1 MVEKTLVIAK
11 KGIKQLWRNKRNLA
25 FVIIFPIMFMLV
37 FRIAMGFGEDSNYA
51 YPIAVVDLDTGA
63 GPWNTTEPPWIPFMN
78 QGQGTNMTAREL
90 FHAGILQNAS
100 SGGAFFVDEVLK
112 KAVYESGGTRV
123 FKVTLY
129 ETVDA
134 GWKAVT
140 DRDVVSL
147 VVIPANFSSALQ
159 GQVDK
164 AVVDEIRAHG
174 IALNYTRPD
183 YGDATVA
190 LSGELT
196 NFDYSFSAQLVSGH
210 LQGYTQGLYYMT
222 RAGVG
227 RGLPGGPVSEAAG
240 SVGASYVGLKKEN
253 PLTRF
258 DQMVPGLMVFGLMMQ
273 AMGVTAT
280 LGNEM
285 GDRTLN
291 RLKLTK
297 MTSFNML
304 GGTTIRWLV
313 LGVVQLALFIGFALL
328 LGAKFEGYLPATV
341 AGVMVIGLVVVL
353 ASISLGLIVS
363 AFVDDADQATR
374 LSVVIVMPMAF
385 LTGTFFPVDIPG
397 VNAVPWAQGANAMR
411 QMMLYSA
418 WDEAMFH
425 AAICL
430 VGAIV
435 LFAIGVVVYSR
446 NRLRAK

>member
-1 MVEKTLVIAK
+1 MVSKTLVIAV
-11 KGIKQLWRNKRNLA
+11 KGNKQLWRNKRNLV
-25 FVIIFPIMFMLV
+25 FVILFPIMFMLV
-37 FRIAMGFGEDSNYA
+37 FRIAMGFGQDSNYA
-51 YPIAVVDLDTGA
+51 YPIAVVDLDTGE
-63 GPWNTTEPPWIPFMN
+63 GPWNATEPPWMAFMD
-78 QGQGTNMTAREL
+78 QGQGGNMTASEFFRT
-90 FHAGILQNAS
+90 HVLQNAS
-100 SGGAFFVDEVLK
+100 SGGAFFVDEVLG
-112 KAVYESGGTRV
+112 KAVYESGRTKL
-123 FKVTLY
+123 FTVTMY
-129 ETVDA
+129 DTVDA

-140 DRDVVSL
+140 DREVVAL

-164 AVVDEIRAHG
+164 AVVDEVRAHG
-174 IALNYTRPD
+174 MALNYTRPD
-183 YGDATVA
+183 YGDAAVA

-222 RAGVG
+222 RAEVG

-240 SVGASYVGLKKEN
+240 SIGASYVGLKQEN
-253 PLTRF
+253 AMTMF

-280 LGNEM
+280 MGNEK

-304 GGTTIRWLV
+304 GGTTIRWLI
-313 LGVVQLALFIGFALL
+313 LGVVQLVLFIGFALL
-328 LGAKFEGYLPATV
+328 IGAKFEGYLPATI

-374 LSVVIVMPMAF
+374 LSLLIVMPMAF

-397 VNAVPWAQGANAMR
+397 VNIVPWAQGASAMR

-418 WDEAMFH
+418 WDEAMVH

-430 VGAIV
+430 VGAVV
-435 LFAIGVVVYSR
+435 LFAVGVVVYSR
-446 NRLRAK
+446 KRLRAE